1 MKEFGVPALR
11 TLIGHATDQ
20 ELNAFEAEE
29 IWVEP
34 GSPRINV
41 STDGEVSV
49 MDAPL
54 HYRICARALG
64 VVVPV

>member
-1 MKEFGVPALR
+1 MR
-11 TLIGHATDQ
+11 TLVGRATDQ

-29 IWVEP
+29 LWVEP
-34 GSPRINV
+34 GTARVNV

-54 HYRICARALG
+54 RYRIRPHALG
-64 VVVPV
+64 VVVPS